1 MIKMYIPQYKDMW
14 FRKQLLEDPE
24 TMSYNNAWGGIIEFP
39 ESKWR
44 LWYNNW
50 IENPK
55 KERFYRYLLDENDN
69 FIGEIAYH
77 LENNI
82 YLANIII
89 YSNYRSRGYGREGL
103 DLLCRQAKNNEL
115 RYLYDNIALDN
126 PAIKLFLEHGFVE
139 EYRTNE
145 IIMLKKTLWYYNLVK
160 ILSIGK

>member
-1 MIKMYIPQYKDMW
+1 MI
-14 FRKQLLEDPE
+14 
-24 TMSYNNAWGGIIEFP
+24 
-39 ESKWR
+39 
-44 LWYNNW
+44 
-50 IENPK
+50 
-55 KERFYRYLLDENDN
+55 DENDN

-89 YSNYRSRGYGREGL
+89 YSKYRGRGYGREGL

-126 PAIKLFLEHGFVE
+126 PAIKLFLGHGFVE

-145 IIMLKKTLWYYNLVK
+145 IIMLKKTL
-160 ILSIGK
+160 

>member
-1 MIKMYIPQYKDMW
+1 MVKMYLPQYEDMW

-39 ESKWR
+39 KSKWR
-44 LWYNNW
+44 LWYNKW
-50 IENPK
+50 IKNPQ
-55 KERFYRYLLDENDN
+55 KERFYRYLIDENDN

-77 LENNI
+77 LEKSDNI

-89 YSNYRSRGYGREGL
+89 YSNYRGRGYGREGL

-126 PAIKLFLEHGFVE
+126 PAIKLFLDYGFVE

-145 IIMLKKTLWYYNLVK
+145 IIMLKKTL
-160 ILSIGK
+160 